1 MICSGL
7 RWFDV
12 VTGIMMQPRQNETH
26 RPQHAAL
33 AKENI
38 SGGNMAF
45 DANTN
50 PALTPRW
57 RMPEGNRAAGHRNVS
72 QKRNEIVTQA
82 QFALWPQARSA
93 RVQIA
98 AVRRHAPALLRS
110 SMA

>member
-1 MICSGL
+1 
-7 RWFDV
+7 
-12 VTGIMMQPRQNETH
+12 MMQPRQNETH

-57 RMPEGNRAAGHRNVS
+57 RRPEGNRAAGHRNVS

-82 QFALWPQARSA
+82 QFALWPQASFSGRSN
-93 RVQIA
+93 
-98 AVRRHAPALLRS
+98 
-110 SMA
+110 